1 MLFAD
6 ENADKE
12 SLQTALDI
20 AQATEFVSNT
30 PDGMD
35 REIAQAGANVSGGQ
49 KQRLSIARALVRKPP
64 IFIFDDIMSNLD
76 FKTDAALRKAL
87 KEKTGES
94 TVLMVTQRVSTIK
107 EAEQIIVIDDGTI
120 VGKGTHD
127 ELLKT
132 CDIYNEIAVSQ
143 LELEEVL

>member
-1 MLFAD
+1 
-6 ENADKE
+6 
-12 SLQTALDI
+12 
-20 AQATEFVSNT
+20 
-30 PDGMD
+30 
-35 REIAQAGANVSGGQ
+35 
-49 KQRLSIARALVRKPP
+49 
-64 IFIFDDIMSNLD
+64 MSNLD

-107 EAEQIIVIDDGTI
+107 EAEQIIVIDDGKI
-120 VGKGTHD
+120 VGKGTHE

-143 LELEEVL
+143 LELEELL